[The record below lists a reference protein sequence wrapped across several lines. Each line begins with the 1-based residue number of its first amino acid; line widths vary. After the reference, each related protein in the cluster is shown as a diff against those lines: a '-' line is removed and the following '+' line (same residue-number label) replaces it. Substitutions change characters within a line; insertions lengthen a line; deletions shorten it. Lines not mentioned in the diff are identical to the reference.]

1 MESQAFGDGL
11 SQVSQGWSKVNRYLR
26 GTLAAGETRKL
37 LIDDG
42 NFQHGFIVHELFI
55 SPVNPLDEAT
65 SAATSAVLHL
75 SNIPPTAFLWRDPT
89 QIAWAVYNTN
99 PTNTYSVIAPDNIVV
114 RELYVTNLNAGQ
126 ELNYMV
132 HITDRQMTPAHG
144 VLTMVK
150 EVTYND

>member
-1 MESQAFGDGL
+1 MEPQAPRNGL
-11 SQVSQGWSKVNRYLR
+11 THVSTGWSKVKRYLR
-26 GTLAAGETRKL
+26 GTLAAGETRTL

-42 NFQHGFIVHELFI
+42 DFPHGFIVDHLSI
-55 SPVNPLDEAT
+55 SPVNPLDEAA

-75 SNIPPTAFLWRDPT
+75 IPTPPAGFLWRDPT

-99 PTNTYSVIAPDNIVV
+99 PTNTFSVIAPDNIVV
-114 RELYVTNLNAGQ
+114 RELYVTNLNSTQ

-132 HITDRQMTPAHG
+132 HIEDRTMTPAQG

-150 EVTYND
+150 EVTYHD